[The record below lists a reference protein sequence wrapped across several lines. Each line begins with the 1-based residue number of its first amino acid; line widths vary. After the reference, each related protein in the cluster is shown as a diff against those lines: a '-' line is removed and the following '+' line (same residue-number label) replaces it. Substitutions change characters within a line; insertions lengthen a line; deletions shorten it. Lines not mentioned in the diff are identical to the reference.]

1 LITQGAL
8 RICSET
14 NNGRLSTAL
23 RLVQRAIMA
32 DLPADL
38 PALND
43 LQVLRFNEWCRL
55 SGISTRTGRRLLA
68 AGTGPATVRL
78 SSKRMGV
85 TVGALRQWL
94 ASRERACPTSRPG
107 RARAR
112 RKTHVVVAER
122 VAIGNRRMRH
132 CAPAE

>member
-1 LITQGAL
+1 SARRARRGGGVGSLRRRRGVRGRRARGGADACHLKTQGAL
-8 RICSET
+8 LICSKT
-14 NNGRLSTAL
+14 NNGRLSPAL

-85 TVGALRQWL
+85 TVGAHRQWL
-94 ASRERACPTSRPG
+94 ASRERA
-107 RARAR
+107 
-112 RKTHVVVAER
+112 
-122 VAIGNRRMRH
+122 
-132 CAPAE
+132 